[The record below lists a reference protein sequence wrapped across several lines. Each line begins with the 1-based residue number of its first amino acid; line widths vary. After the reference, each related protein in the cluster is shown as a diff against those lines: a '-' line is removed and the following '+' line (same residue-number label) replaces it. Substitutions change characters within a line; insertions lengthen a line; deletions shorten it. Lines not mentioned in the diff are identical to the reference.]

1 MSETKAQPE
10 AFKPTQEDRGY
21 LEVLKALVGKKV
33 TVVNP
38 ESYEAAPMVGFQL
51 KENFYPAKIAGW
63 GTDYIIIH
71 TVVTMGK
78 KEGGQQPVQQYIP
91 VAAVKRVS
99 VLKGGI
105 YLHI

>member
-10 AFKPTQEDRGY
+10 AFKPTQEDRSY
-21 LEVLKALVGKKV
+21 LEVLKALVGKKI

-63 GTDYIIIH
+63 GNDYIIIH
-71 TVVTMGK
+71 TVVAMSK

-91 VAAVKRVS
+91 LDAVKRVS
-99 VLKGGI
+99 VLKTGI
-105 YLHI
+105 YIHI